1 MSVKYVAVNEELAY
15 HVGTYPTVSEAM
27 KMCLGKCRKH
37 SVLQIDEGCD
47 SIKLPALSLLLWDV
61 LTAEITYS
69 DPTRR
74 TLMFVNRNNATRNC
88 NTDEQYQQ
96 SRKDFLYQLDAMR
109 LFTGVAK
116 VKITSCYGSESG
128 PIPV

>member
-27 KMCLGKCRKH
+27 KKCLGKCRKH

-47 SIKLPALSLLLWDV
+47 SMQLSTFSLLWGMM
-61 LTAEITYS
+61 TAEVTYN

-74 TLMFVNRNNATRNC
+74 TLTLVNQNNTTRNC
-88 NTDEQYQQ
+88 NTDEQRQQ
-96 SRKDFLYQLDAMR
+96 TREDFLYQLDAMR
-109 LFTGVAK
+109 MFAGVEK
-116 VKITSCYGSESG
+116 VKITSCRGSESG

>member
-27 KMCLGKCRKH
+27 KKCLGKCRKH
-37 SVLQIDEGCD
+37 SVLQIDEGCG
-47 SIKLPALSLLLWDV
+47 SIKLPTLSLLWGV
-61 LTAEITYS
+61 MTAEVIYS

-74 TLMFVNRNNATRNC
+74 TLTLVNQNNTTRNC
-88 NTDEQYQQ
+88 NTDEQRQQ
-96 SRKDFLYQLDAMR
+96 AREDFLYQLDAMR
-109 LFTGVAK
+109 LFDGVAK
-116 VKITSCYGSESG
+116 VKITSCRGSESG

>member
-1 MSVKYVAVNEELAY
+1 MSVKYVAVNEELAC
-15 HVGTYPTVSEAM
+15 HVGTYQTVSEAM
-27 KMCLGKCRKH
+27 KKCLGKCRKH

-61 LTAEITYS
+61 MTAEVTYS

-74 TLMFVNRNNATRNC
+74 TLTLVNRNNTTRNC

-116 VKITSCYGSESG
+116 VKITQCYGSESG